1 MVKCMLLWWTQS
13 VNTETQRASCTGP
26 RSKCG
31 HCSPDG
37 LVRVLASAKH
47 GREPCFSVCWSSL
60 WSRWSPFSRILS
72 WRGPLIALAAATWKE
87 VACGGLSW
95 WRSELAVWVEALC
108 ALPAAPPPPSSGV
121 SLLLEYRCMGE
132 GSTRGLRDSFS
143 NKINS
148 KLTIHKKLSEFK
160 K

>member
-47 GREPCFSVCWSSL
+47 SREPCFSVCWSSL

-108 ALPAAPPPPSSGV
+108 ALPAAPPPPPALGCPFCWNTGAWEKVVQGV
-121 SLLLEYRCMGE
+121 WGTPFQ
-132 GSTRGLRDSFS
+132 TRLIL
-143 NKINS
+143 N
-148 KLTIHKKLSEFK
+148 
-160 K
+160 